1 MKEHEAFGASILIE
15 FAKLN
20 SDSCGPMRS
29 VPKPHIET
37 FYSANDLHDQT
48 SVCDRSDD
56 GHGPSQE
63 SSEFLYSLAVIR
75 VPGPVAAFRIL
86 HCYFPSGSQ
95 QRGTR

>member
-20 SDSCGPMRS
+20 SDSCGPIRS

-37 FYSANDLHDQT
+37 FYSANDLQDQT

-56 GHGPSQE
+56 GHRSSQE
-63 SSEFLYSLAVIR
+63 SSELLSSLAFIR
-75 VPGPVAAFRIL
+75 VPGPVAAFGVL
-86 HCYFPSGSQ
+86 HSYFRSAIW
-95 QRGTR
+95 RHGT